1 MIRSLLQASD
11 SGLQASGQA
20 SGLSFRT
27 ELIQGGSFVEAD
39 RDSAGRPGCRQSA
52 DVLHLTSSWHEA
64 FRLLLPVDHAT
75 MRSGDRHARLLI
87 NFVALQ
93 SKSNRPTRPFRGK
106 AMLGP
111 RTGDDAIMTQDR
123 RNRGVLVEFQPMS
136 PEEIDRTVQ
145 FLLRQQ
151 AQFAADFERLSG
163 KTDLIADGLIGLTGI
178 VGRIADAQERTD
190 RQLKETDARLSEHI
204 KTVESH
210 LNVVVEMFERHLRE
224 DHGRRP
230 S

>member
-1 MIRSLLQASD
+1 
-11 SGLQASGQA
+11 
-20 SGLSFRT
+20 
-27 ELIQGGSFVEAD
+27 
-39 RDSAGRPGCRQSA
+39 
-52 DVLHLTSSWHEA
+52 
-64 FRLLLPVDHAT
+64 